1 MSNTVTL
8 QVSKTETQN
17 IIILKKR
24 KLGKRIKWHPKVI
37 DNEHLGRKKSKCC
50 CSWNPSQCKTHNN
63 EGVKDLNIPGNFGK
77 KIKNNN

>member
-37 DNEHLGRKKSKCC
+37 DNEHLNKKKSKCC
-50 CSWNPSQCKTHNN
+50 CTWNPEGCEKHNTEKKN
-63 EGVKDLNIPGNFGK
+63 LNTPGNFGK
-77 KIKNNN
+77 QYKII